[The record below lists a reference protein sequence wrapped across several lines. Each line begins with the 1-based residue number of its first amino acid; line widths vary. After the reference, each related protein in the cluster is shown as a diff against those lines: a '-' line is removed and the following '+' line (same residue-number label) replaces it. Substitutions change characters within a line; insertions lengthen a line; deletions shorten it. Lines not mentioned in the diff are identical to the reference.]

1 MRHSKHQGATR
12 AATVLTACALLIG
25 LSAHDALAQG
35 SRSNV
40 IPGHSRKIQSNTH
53 ALGFTGGF
61 AGATGFTYRHYFG
74 NSFVQANA
82 LPLMA
87 NRGEFLM
94 MMGGISAGRYLLL
107 WHSPSMGSIIPS
119 TTALRALTLASIS
132 YQSNEEINEVC
143 SGSSC
148 ASVSKTT
155 IEQEYSIA
163 GGIGFEFGAL
173 MRHGFS
179 ISFDVML
186 TAVWDQDG
194 FDFLMPLPYGTVVY
208 NW

>member
-1 MRHSKHQGATR
+1 MRTWIPI
-12 AATVLTACALLIG
+12 AAAACVLAV
-25 LSAHDALAQG
+25 SAPTLAQG
-35 SRSNV
+35 RKANV
-40 IPGHSRKIQSNTH
+40 IPGHSSKIQSNSH
-53 ALGFTGGF
+53 ALGFMGGF

-119 TTALRALTLASIS
+119 TTALRALAL
-132 YQSNEEINEVC
+132 
-143 SGSSC
+143 
-148 ASVSKTT
+148 ASVSYSSDDSNSEVCTGTNCATVKEPQ
-155 IEQEYSIA
+155 IEKEYSIA

-173 MRHGFS
+173 TRHGFS
-179 ISFDVML
+179 IAFDLML
-186 TAVWDQDG
+186 TSVWDQDG

>member
-1 MRHSKHQGATR
+1 MTKL
-12 AATVLTACALLIG
+12 TVTITLVACALLG
-25 LSAHDALAQG
+25 VSSATAQERTG
-35 SRSNV
+35 V
-40 IPGHSRKIQSNTH
+40 IPGHSSKIQTNTH

-61 AGATGFTYRHYFG
+61 AGATGFTYRQYIG
-74 NSFVQANA
+74 NNFIQANA

-87 NRGEFLM
+87 NRGEFLVL
-94 MMGGISAGRYLLL
+94 MGGLSAGRYLLL
-107 WHSPSMGSIIPS
+107 WNSPSMGAIIPS
-119 TTALRALTLASIS
+119 TTALRALALASAS
-132 YQSNEEINEVC
+132 YESDDAAAAPCIDGDC
-143 SGSSC
+143 SGAQPSIKKSY
-148 ASVSKTT
+148 SV
-155 IEQEYSIA
+155 A

-186 TAVWDQDG
+186 TAVWDQEG

>member
-1 MRHSKHQGATR
+1 MKQFAQ
-12 AATVLTACALLIG
+12 VPVALLVAA
-25 LSAHDALAQG
+25 LVMVATATSAQAQ
-35 SRSNV
+35 RRTQV
-40 IPGHSRKIQSNTH
+40 IPGHSRTIQSNSH

-74 NSFVQANA
+74 NNFVQANA

-94 MMGGISAGRYLLL
+94 MMAGLSAGRYLLL

-119 TTALRALTLASIS
+119 TTAMRALMTTSMS
-132 YQSNEEINEVC
+132 YKSDTTT
-143 SGSSC
+143 
-148 ASVSKTT
+148 AKTDVNK
-155 IEQEYSIA
+155 EYSLA

-173 MRHGFS
+173 MSHGFS

-186 TAVWDQDG
+186 TSVWDQNG

>member
-1 MRHSKHQGATR
+1 MKRRLQILALAVVMGASSVATAQGAR
-12 AATVLTACALLIG
+12 IV
-25 LSAHDALAQG
+25 
-35 SRSNV
+35 
-40 IPGHSRKIQSNTH
+40 PGHTAKIQSNSH

-119 TTALRALTLASIS
+119 TTALRALMLTSVS
-132 YQSNEEINEVC
+132 YSSDDKTTDVC
-143 SGSSC
+143 SGSNC
-148 ASVSKTT
+148 AEVTQSEINKEFSV
-155 IEQEYSIA
+155 A

-179 ISFDVML
+179 ISFDVLL
-186 TAVWDQDG
+186 TSVWDQNG